1 MNAETPAFAG
11 LDRARLRSATRAVLS
26 FGGRGN
32 PDVLLCELGAEHVV
46 VKDFA
51 PRGGFVRR
59 RLGPWLLRREARAY
73 RRLAGLAA
81 VPHLLGW
88 IDEAAIVLEY
98 RPGELLSRS
107 LAPRLA
113 PGFVDR
119 LEAVVDEMHR
129 RGVVHLDL
137 RHRSNVLADR
147 AGEPVVIDFASA
159 LVFDPATWIG
169 RLGVRAFAG
178 LDRRA
183 LRKWR
188 ARLG

>member
-1 MNAETPAFAG
+1 MSGETRALVG
-11 LDRARLRSATRAVLS
+11 LDRSRLRGATRAVLS

-32 PDVLLCELGAEHVV
+32 PDVLLCELDGESVV

-51 PRGGFVRR
+51 PRGFFVGR

-73 RRLAGLAA
+73 TRLAEIPAI
-81 VPHLLGW
+81 PRLLGW

-107 LAPRLA
+107 LSGRLP

-119 LEAVVDEMHR
+119 LGAVVDEMHR

-147 AGEPVVIDFASA
+147 EGEPVVLDFASA
-159 LVFDPATWIG
+159 LLFDPSTWLG
-169 RLGVRAFAG
+169 RLGVGVFAG